1 MISFLRKPRNGA
13 PVVAVCNFTP
23 VPRLNYIVGVPQGG
37 WWRELLNSDAQI
49 YGGSDMGN
57 FGGVEA
63 APVAA
68 QGRGH
73 SLALTLPP
81 LAIVLLKPA

>member
-1 MISFLRKPRNGA
+1 M
-13 PVVAVCNFTP
+13 CNFTP
-23 VPRLNYIVGVPQGG
+23 EPRINYTVGVPRGG

-49 YGGSDMGN
+49 YGGSGMGN

-63 APVAA
+63 APIPA
-68 QGRGH
+68 QGQRH

-81 LAIVLLKPA
+81 LAAVLLKPA